1 MNIGVGIMEV
11 VIEQCGRVLLEITTN
26 EIFIIRKTIFN
37 SQTLEVGNSFICLT
51 PLQPDK
57 ASVED
62 RKSTRLNSSHVD

>member
-1 MNIGVGIMEV
+1 MNVGVGIMDV
-11 VIEQCGRVLLEITTN
+11 VIEQCGMILLEIAKN

-62 RKSTRLNSSHVD
+62 RQRAIGRRWWD